1 MVWVHLIFNL
11 SPPSRAV
18 LGRLTALSRLTVV
31 LAVSTISGCDIGR
44 LILTADPWDP
54 PPAPA
59 IAGEPLPRDP
69 CTHVVEER
77 QPLFGDLHLHTS
89 LSMDANSLGT
99 RTLPDDA
106 YAFATGTPI
115 ALYGG
120 APGAE
125 SKTIQIDR
133 PLDFAA
139 VTDHAEWMAEVSL
152 CTTSG
157 SWSYDSTGCAIYRG
171 EEESLLAKALG
182 AKGFRARI
190 GGLIQIGGRREDVCG
205 EDLAACRKALGNVWQ
220 SVQASAEHWYDR
232 SSDCSFTT
240 FHAWEYSR
248 SPQSTKIHRNVILRN
263 EIVPEL
269 PISALETPIEMDL
282 RRQLLE
288 QCNESDSGC
297 EAIAIPHNPNLSN
310 GQLFRAEY
318 AELPLARQREEA
330 ALRARLEPVVE
341 MMQIKGES
349 ECRNGMYQVLGGN
362 DELCEFEKIRDFG
375 QPELSDCAEGQSKG
389 AQAGKG
395 CTSRKDY
402 VRYALID
409 GLREKER
416 LGINPHQ
423 FGFIGSTDSHTAAP
437 GAVSEYEQP
446 YKYGTTPEQTL
457 TVGGRPRA
465 VAFQNP
471 GGLAGVWAEEN
482 TRDAIF
488 DALKRRETFA
498 TSGPR
503 ITPRFFGGW
512 HIPADIC
519 STPNLAE
526 AGYQHG
532 IPMGGVLASK
542 TKPDERPRFVVAANA
557 DPGTAGAP
565 GHPLQRIQI
574 IKGWVG
580 SDGSFHQSVIDV
592 AGNADNGATVDPLS
606 CEAEGEGFANL
617 CGVWEDSA
625 FDPQQDAVYYARVV
639 ENPSCRW
646 STRMCLSLPDDQRP
660 DGCDNPRIPK
670 VIQERAWT
678 APIWFDSSR

>member
-1 MVWVHLIFNL
+1 MVVSVWVRRSFSRPPMKFDL
-11 SPPSRAV
+11 SPW
-18 LGRLTALSRLTVV
+18 LIRLAPFFVV
-31 LAVSTISGCDIGR
+31 SIVAGCDIGR

-54 PPAPA
+54 PPESA
-59 IAGEPLPRDP
+59 IAREPLPRDA
-69 CTHVVEER
+69 CDHVVEER

-106 YAFATGTPI
+106 YAYATGTPI

-120 APGAE
+120 APGAKA
-125 SKTIQIDR
+125 KTIRIDR

-152 CTTSG
+152 CTTPG
-157 SWSYDSTGCAIYRG
+157 SRSYDSTGCSIYRG
-171 EEESLLAKALG
+171 EQESLLAKALG

-190 GGLIQIGGRREDVCG
+190 GGLIEIGGRRGDVCS
-205 EDLAACRKALGNVWQ
+205 ENQAVCREELGNVWQ
-220 SVQASAEHWYDR
+220 SVQASAERWYDR
-232 SSDCSFTT
+232 SSNCSFTT
-240 FHAWEYSR
+240 FTAWEYSR
-248 SPQSTKIHRNVILRN
+248 SPQSTKIHRNIIMRN

-269 PISALETPIEMDL
+269 PISALETPVEMDL

-288 QCNESDSGC
+288 QCNDSGSGC

-349 ECRNGMYQVLGGN
+349 ECRNGMYQIIGGN

-395 CTSRKDY
+395 CTSRNDY

-416 LGINPHQ
+416 LGINPYQ

-446 YKYGTTPEQTL
+446 YKYGTTQDQTL
-457 TVGGRPRA
+457 TVGDRPRA

-503 ITPRFFGGW
+503 IAPRFFGGW

-519 STPNLAE
+519 TAPNLAT

-532 IPMGGVLASK
+532 VPMGGVLTAK
-542 TKPDERPRFVVAANA
+542 TEPDARPRFVVAASA
-557 DPGTAGAP
+557 DPGTASAP
-565 GHPLQRIQI
+565 GHPLQRLQV

-580 SDGSFHQSVIDV
+580 HDGAFHQAVIDV

-606 CEAEGEGFANL
+606 CESEGDGFATL
-617 CGVWEDSA
+617 CGVWEDPE
-625 FDPQQDAVYYARVV
+625 FDPLQDAVYYARAV

-646 STRMCLSLPDDQRP
+646 STRMCLSLPEDQRP
-660 DGCDNPRIPK
+660 DGCEHPRIPK

-678 APIWFDSSR
+678 APIWFDSAQ